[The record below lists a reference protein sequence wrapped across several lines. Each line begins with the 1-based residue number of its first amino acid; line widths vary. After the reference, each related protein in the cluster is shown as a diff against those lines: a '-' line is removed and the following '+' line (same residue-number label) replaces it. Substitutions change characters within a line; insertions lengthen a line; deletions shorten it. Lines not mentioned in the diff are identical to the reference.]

1 MNLITFQSF
10 VKMGMMGICAQLV
23 LSFKMKSM
31 KDKESMDAQNASNYG
46 RIWFEYL
53 GFLFLFYFIST
64 YWLWSIFENLEAE
77 LTL

>member
-46 RIWFEYL
+46 RI
-53 GFLFLFYFIST
+53 
-64 YWLWSIFENLEAE
+64 
-77 LTL
+77 